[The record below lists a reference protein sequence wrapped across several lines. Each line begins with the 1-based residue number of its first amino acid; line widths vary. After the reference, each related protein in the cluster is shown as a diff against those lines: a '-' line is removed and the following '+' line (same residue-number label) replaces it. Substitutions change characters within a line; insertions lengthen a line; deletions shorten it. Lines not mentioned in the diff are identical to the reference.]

1 MDKPLPELNAR
12 NFPTAQQDA
21 KAVQPPSLYGG
32 PKSAFSLAFTDT
44 DFLLREELRP
54 VRMQL
59 ELLKPELLQREQGI
73 ESTIVIYG
81 SARIPSF
88 EAATEKLALAR
99 EAGNPQAVRAAETA
113 LAMSHFYEEAR
124 RFSALVTERS
134 RHLPTPIYV
143 VTGGGPGIMEAGN
156 RGASDVPGGRSV
168 GLGISLPFE
177 EKVNAYVPDDLA
189 FEFHYF
195 FMRKYWFAYL
205 AKAMVIFPGGFG
217 TFDELCEILTLRQTG
232 KIKKPLPMV
241 LFGRNYWDEVIN
253 MDAMVRWGTISESDL
268 QLVHRSDSVD
278 DAFQYL
284 TRLLEANEREE
295 AR

>member
-1 MDKPLPELNAR
+1 MQNTEKAYKNLSFLNGPAAR
-12 NFPTAQQDA
+12 H
-21 KAVQPPSLYGG
+21 VRILCEY
-32 PKSAFSLAFTDT
+32 
-44 DFLLREELRP
+44 EEPRARFGHNK
-54 VRMQL
+54 VRD
-59 ELLKPELLQREQGI
+59 
-73 ESTIVIYG
+73 TIVVFG
-81 SARIPSF
+81 SARCKPLEWTAARLDEARIELASEPAESTRRASHDRVVVLAERAVRLSRYY
-88 EAATEKLALAR
+88 EAAR
-99 EAGNPQAVRAAETA
+99 ELSERLTRWSMDRAGRKAY
-113 LAMSHFYEEAR
+113 L
-124 RFSALVTERS
+124 
-134 RHLPTPIYV
+134 IC
-143 VTGGGPGIMEAGN
+143 TGGGPGIMEAGN
-156 RGASDVPGGRSV
+156 RGAADVPGGRSV

-177 EKVNAYVPDDLA
+177 EKVNEFVPADLA

-241 LFGRNYWDEVIN
+241 LFGREYWDEVID